1 MTNTVQLTD
10 RLPEII
16 ESTWQD
22 VVELLKTYFIEHDS
36 SDDFPCLHNDLD
48 YSGAI
53 HELIDGAV
61 PIYTNELNELVY
73 FHHDAALSALTDQ
86 FGSVDGSWPSG
97 PFAAGL
103 YCLIEEGINEKWHE
117 EAEELWD
124 SWVKELDCSDLRKL
138 AIQRVA
144 QKKIGTCD

>member
-1 MTNTVQLTD
+1 MTTTVQLTD

-16 ESTWQD
+16 KSTWDD

-48 YSGAI
+48 YSGAV
-53 HELIDGAV
+53 HELIDSAV
-61 PIYTNELNELVY
+61 PIYNAELSELAY
-73 FHHDAALSALTDQ
+73 FHHDAAMAALSEQ
-86 FGSVDGSWPSG
+86 FGSDAAVGDWPMG

-117 EAEELWD
+117 EAEDLWD
-124 SWVKELDCSDLRKL
+124 SWIEELDSNEMHKL
-138 AIQRVA
+138 AIERVK
-144 QKKIGTCD
+144 QKELK